1 MNSPLL
7 PLPIDAFR
15 DATGLAVFGSADDV
29 VATLAPDD
37 PVQCIFP
44 ERLRG
49 NARAFLATFPGKVLY
64 AVKCNPDRR
73 VLQYLYRAG
82 VRHFDVASEGEIA
95 LIHGLF
101 PSARMSFMHPVK
113 SRRAIQA
120 AFRAGIRDFA
130 IDSESELVKIIEEG
144 QTGAA
149 QKITGRI
156 NFFVR
161 LALPK
166 GDAAYDLSG
175 KFGIAGD
182 EAVALLRS
190 ARRVAG
196 KLGVCFHVG
205 SQCMSPDAYVQAIAR
220 ARDLI
225 DRAGVRIDVLDV
237 GGGFPIAYPDLTP
250 PPLQNYMDAIQ
261 ASAKAQFPGV
271 ELWCEPGRAMVGTGG
286 SVIVK
291 VELRRGDKLYI
302 NDGTYGSLF
311 DAGSLGWRFPVRI
324 IRPEGETSQ
333 TLTAFSFYG
342 PTCDSV
348 DFMKGPF
355 LLPDD
360 IREGDWIE
368 ITQLGSYGAAMRTA
382 FNGFY
387 SDTAV
392 AIVPPRGYSAEA
404 RKDAKTIHLHGNFP
418 ARRAARN
425 GVRKNVERATHKQQ
439 G

>member
-29 VATLAPDD
+29 VATLAPED

-44 ERLRG
+44 DKLRG
-49 NARAFLATFPGKVLY
+49 NARAFLTAFPGKVLY

-95 LIHGLF
+95 LVHGLF
-101 PSARMSFMHPVK
+101 PNARMSFMHPVK

-130 IDSESELVKIIEEG
+130 IDSDSELSKIIEES
-144 QTGAA
+144 QANAA

-156 NFFVR
+156 NLFVR

-182 EAVALLRS
+182 EAVTLLRK

-205 SQCMSPDAYVQAIAR
+205 SQCMTPGAYVAAMAL
-220 ARDLI
+220 ARDLV
-225 DRAGVRIDVLDV
+225 DRAGVKIDVLDV
-237 GGGFPIAYPDLTP
+237 GGGFPIAYPNLTP
-250 PPLQNYMDAIQ
+250 PPLQDYMDAIRN
-261 ASAKAQFPGV
+261 AAAAQFQGV

-311 DAGSLGWRFPVRI
+311 DAGSLGWRFPVRL
-324 IRPEGETSQ
+324 IRPEGEASQ
-333 TLTAFSFYG
+333 NMTAYSFYG

-348 DFMKGPF
+348 DYMKGPF

-360 IREGDWIE
+360 VREGDWIE

-387 SDTAV
+387 SDTMV
-392 AIVPPRGYSAEA
+392 AIVPPRGFTAEA
-404 RKDAKTIHLHGNFP
+404 RKDVRTIHLHDNLP
-418 ARRAARN
+418 ARRVARN
-425 GVRKNVERATHKQQ
+425 GVRKNAEGATQKHQS
-439 G
+439 